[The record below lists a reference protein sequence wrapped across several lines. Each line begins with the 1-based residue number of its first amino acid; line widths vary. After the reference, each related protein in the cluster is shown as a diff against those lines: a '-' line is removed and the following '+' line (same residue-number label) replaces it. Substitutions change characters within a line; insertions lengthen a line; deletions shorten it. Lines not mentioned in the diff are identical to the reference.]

1 MRGRLLRRWARPG
14 GLSCAQV
21 ADLVQSFLDDELTE
35 ATSAKLARHL
45 HECERCG
52 IEADVYR
59 RIKAALG
66 VDPPA
71 EAVDRLQAFALTVA
85 DQT

>member
-1 MRGRLLRRWARPG
+1 MMRFLRRPPRPG

-35 ATSAKLARHL
+35 TTGAKLAEHL
-45 HECERCG
+45 DQCERCG

-59 RIKAALG
+59 RIKAALSG
-66 VDPPA
+66 VAPSA
-71 EAVDRLQAFALTVA
+71 AVDRLQAFALTVA
-85 DQT
+85 DPP